1 MKSTRIISVVAA
13 LVLAACTKST
23 PPPPPAPFAIADIF
37 PPGAGR
43 EMVLDTC
50 GSCHPVVCCAR
61 GQRTADRWDSIHN
74 GHKDKLSGRPA
85 ADLVAMF
92 TYLKTNFNE
101 TKPEPQVPPE
111 FLQQGC
117 TPF

>member
-1 MKSTRIISVVAA
+1 MRIISLAAA
-13 LVLAACTKST
+13 LLLTACSISPT
-23 PPPPPAPFAIADIF
+23 PPAAPFTVADIF

-61 GQRTADRWDSIHN
+61 GQRTAERWDSIHQ

-85 ADLVAMF
+85 ADLEAMF
-92 TYLKTNFNE
+92 TYLKTNFNDA
-101 TKPEPQVPPE
+101 KPEPKVPPE